1 MHRRARALSRLALGC
16 VVVFGVLELISM
28 RLYPGGTWWDRST
41 QGARFWQNFICDL
54 ESDVSL
60 NGHPN
65 AAGAR
70 VAEIANWVIVV
81 GLFAFWSIVPRLFPN
96 LRRTGSA
103 VRISGFASLA
113 GIVAVGAMPSQRFG
127 ALHGVAVIVTGAPGL
142 TAAFLAVAG
151 LARAEAR
158 PRTAAVL
165 GAAMLA
171 FALVDFTLYTHTMLR
186 GGPGPPLL
194 PVAQKVALL
203 FLLAWMSAVAWR
215 TARISTE
222 TSR

>member
-1 MHRRARALSRLALGC
+1 MHRRARALSHLALVC
-16 VVVFGVLELISM
+16 VVVFSVLELIAM

-41 QGARFWQNFICDL
+41 QGVRFWQNFICDL
-54 ESDVSL
+54 ESDVAL
-60 NGHPN
+60 NGQPN

-81 GLFAFWSIVPRLFPN
+81 GLFAFWWMVPHWFPSLRLV
-96 LRRTGSA
+96 GSA
-103 VRISGFASLA
+103 VRVLGFASLA

-127 ALHGVAVIVTGAPGL
+127 ALHGVAVVVAGAPGL
-142 TAAFLAVAG
+142 TAAVLAVTG
-151 LARAEAR
+151 LARSEAR
-158 PRTAAVL
+158 PRIAAGL

-171 FALVDFTLYTHTMLR
+171 FALVDFTLYTITMLR
-186 GGPGPPLL
+186 GGPGPLFL
-194 PVAQKVALL
+194 PVAQKIALL

-215 TARISTE
+215 TSRISTG